1 MQLSSGVPFL
11 PEQASTF
18 ALQVDLLYLFLTV
31 VSAFFTVLVS
41 GLIAFFAIKYRRRSD
56 ADCPPMTVSNLLL
69 EITWI
74 VIPLGISFVMFFWGA
89 IIFFKMASPPKEA
102 MDIYVTGKQWMWKM
116 QHINGHREIN
126 ELHVPVG
133 KAVRLTM
140 TSEDVLHSFYI
151 PAFRVKADVIPGSYS
166 KMWFEATK
174 PGKYHLFCAEY
185 CGTKHSGM
193 IGSVIVMEQKD
204 YENWLSNSNDASLTE
219 AGQKLFKTLG
229 CVSCHSPQSATK
241 GPNLEGIYGKQV
253 RLDNG
258 NSLTAD
264 ERYLRESLLDP
275 NAKVVEGFPSNMPTY
290 KGLITEEQILQLIS
304 YMRTLTPVVT
314 SNTPNKAVT
323 AAAPASTTAAT
334 TAAKNQ
340 PTKSTGD
347 QKPKTENNPSGSTTK
362 TEPAKK

>member
-41 GLIAFFAIKYRRRSD
+41 GLIAFFAVKYRRRSD

-116 QHINGHREIN
+116 QHLNGHREIN

-204 YENWLSNSNDASLTE
+204 YEDWLGNSKDASLSE

-253 RLDNG
+253 RLEG
-258 NSLTAD
+258 GSSLTAD

-304 YMRTLTPVVT
+304 YMRTLSPVVAG
-314 SNTPNKAVT
+314 NTPSKTLT
-323 AAAPASTTAAT
+323 ATPTTNATSTPAPTA
-334 TAAKNQ
+334 K
-340 PTKSTGD
+340 PTGD
-347 QKPKTENNPSGSTTK
+347 QKPKTENNTSGSPTK
-362 TEPAKK
+362 SEPAKK